1 MSGLFQED
9 SPFLRADT
17 RQTRWA
23 IPYHQECLNARTEV
37 LLAENKT
44 ALLGKSILD
53 IGSHIGT
60 FAYSALQLGA
70 KTVHGIDSE
79 TETTKKCLGL
89 FEETK
94 VDPSRYRFETR
105 DAIEYLENVEENSFD
120 TALCFGVLYYVAEPL
135 TLLRLLKRATRETI
149 LLDTFTASYAA
160 VQGKEAPRIAEN
172 ITDETLKLPM
182 ALYAL
187 TQARKNDYELQNT
200 FQHQGKALSL
210 TTYPTQSLL
219 ELWFES
225 LQLEH
230 NKMDWSRYIKQARHF
245 RDLTIPDQKRA
256 SHWADVYA
264 SNIRVAYRL
273 QIQS

>member
-1 MSGLFQED
+1 MPGLFPED

-23 IPYHQECLNARTEV
+23 IPYHRECLNARTEV
-37 LLAENKT
+37 LLAENKA
-44 ALLGKSILD
+44 ALAGKSVLD

-70 KTVHGIDSE
+70 EKVHGIDTE
-79 TETTKKCLGL
+79 TETTTKCIGL

-94 VDPSRYRFETR
+94 VDPARYQFETR
-105 DAIEYLENVEENSFD
+105 DAIEYLESVEENSFD
-120 TALCFGVLYYVAEPL
+120 TALCLGVLYYVAEPL

-160 VQGKEAPRIAEN
+160 VQGKEAPNIADS
-172 ITDETLKLPM
+172 ITDSTFEIPM

-187 TQARKNDYELQNT
+187 TRARKKDYELQNT
-200 FQHQGKALSL
+200 FQHRGKPLSL
-210 TTYPTQSLL
+210 TTYPTQALL

-225 LQLEH
+225 LDFQYR
-230 NKMDWSRYIKQARHF
+230 KMDWSRYIQQTRHY
-245 RDLTIPDQKRA
+245 RDFISPDQKRA
-256 SHWADVYA
+256 SHWADIYA
-264 SNIRVAYRL
+264 SNIRVAYHL
-273 QIQS
+273 KIQK